1 MPPREQ
7 LQAEKH
13 VIPEA
18 QRLGSLLRLGWGRG
32 PDEPPDFLTWAGGR
46 VRSQPKG
53 EEARPLTSRMPSQ
66 SSTEMA
72 SQASAEPS
80 GARCLLT
87 LPQPRG
93 HGSQNR
99 VSPPGASP
107 AVRCGQGAGDRQRQT
122 AGMRPPARSTT
133 DVPRPGSCR
142 KPGQTRARNPGSDR
156 LKTGTYSTALWTPTR
171 KSTCQQGRVLL
182 EALAE
187 GSPSS
192 SSPGGPWWPRGPSL
206 CPALT
211 QLSFLCLHSVSRGR

>member
-1 MPPREQ
+1 MRSHPNRCRAGRSGSLASFSAYDAPSSVPPREQ

-18 QRLGSLLRLGWGRG
+18 QRLGSLLKLGWGRG

-53 EEARPLTSRMPSQ
+53 EGARPLTSRMPSQ
-66 SSTEMA
+66 SSTEIA
-72 SQASAEPS
+72 SQASAEPL

-107 AVRCGQGAGDRQRQT
+107 AVWCRQGAGDRQRGRLQGCSHQPGAPQT
-122 AGMRPPARSTT
+122 SQDQAAAG
-133 DVPRPGSCR
+133 
-142 KPGQTRARNPGSDR
+142 N
-156 LKTGTYSTALWTPTR
+156 
-171 KSTCQQGRVLL
+171 QGR
-182 EALAE
+182 
-187 GSPSS
+187 
-192 SSPGGPWWPRGPSL
+192 RGPG
-206 CPALT
+206 T
-211 QLSFLCLHSVSRGR
+211 QDQTGLKREHTLLHSGCQLGNRRVNRVEFFLRL